1 MFRHITARSLAEGI
15 EKSMRA
21 LAEYSHIEERE
32 NQDRMNEMKEIQLLL
47 DITQPESEPF
57 ISKAMPCDL
66 KTLIQYEREFL
77 DGTADDLGWKYT
89 YHGLYSPFYP
99 KVLEELRRN
108 IHSRRAVIAL
118 GQGDINFTSD
128 PPCLQTLLF
137 SVVNGALELTCLF
150 RSNDGVKAF
159 PMNIQAIAA
168 LQRKAA
174 DDLSLPVGELHY
186 IANNFHAYQNDFD
199 QLDSYIK
206 LFDRYGDDHRRKC
219 YSFEQYKKKKEEMDN
234 E

>member
-1 MFRHITARSLAEGI
+1 MYRHIVAGSLAEGI
-15 EKSMRA
+15 ELSMRA
-21 LAEYSHIEERE
+21 LGEYSHIETRE
-32 NQDRMNEMKEIQLLL
+32 NQDRTNEMKEIQLLL
-47 DITQPESEPF
+47 DVTDPLSEPF

-66 KTLIQYEREFL
+66 KTLIQYEKEFI

-99 KVLEELRRN
+99 MVLEELRRN
-108 IHSRRAVIAL
+108 INTRRAVIAL
-118 GQGDINFTSD
+118 GQGNINFTSD

-137 SVVNGALELTCLF
+137 CVVNGKLELTCLF

-174 DDLSLPVGELHY
+174 ADMDLPVGELHY
-186 IANNFHAYQNDFD
+186 IANNFHAYQNDFG

-206 LFDRYGDDHRRKC
+206 LFDRYDTARKT
-219 YSFEQYKKKKEEMDN
+219 YSYSDYLKAKEES
-234 E
+234 EKQ